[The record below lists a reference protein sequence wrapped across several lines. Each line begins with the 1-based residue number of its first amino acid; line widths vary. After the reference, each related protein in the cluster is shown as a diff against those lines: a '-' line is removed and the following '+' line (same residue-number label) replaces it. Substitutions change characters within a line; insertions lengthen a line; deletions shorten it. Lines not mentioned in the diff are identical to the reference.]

1 MSAAS
6 NKQLSLFDFQPKR
19 KKASRQPFAS
29 VEAYLGSLVESRLT
43 QEIFDNRE
51 IRKIARICKLHPD
64 DVRTQ
69 LRRCGYEKTTNPNG
83 LVKWVRKE
91 EAGHEM

>member
-1 MSAAS
+1 MSSAAS
-6 NKQLSLFDFQPKR
+6 ARQLSLFEFQPKR
-19 KKASRQPFAS
+19 KRQS
-29 VEAYLGSLVESRLT
+29 YSTVEAYLSSLVESRLT

-83 LVKWVRKE
+83 LVKWVRKDQIEE
-91 EAGHEM
+91 EA